1 MSLKKVLPLIGLCF
15 IWGGYYV
22 ASQQTVKQ
30 MSVFDTGIVIR
41 FLTMILLIVIMGA
54 RGELKQL
61 FHVRG
66 VLWKLLLIGCLG
78 FALDLTA
85 FIGLTLSSA
94 GTGTAL
100 LKCDIL
106 FVNLISCL
114 IYKKH
119 FRGIEW
125 LMTLVMLFGVFLVVG
140 VDFRHFR
147 VDRGSIF
154 FILSALFVSM
164 NAFVIKSA
172 QLDQKNPQSDD
183 TVAFYNNF
191 VTMILFFITSAFMGT
206 LGQLSRLGS
215 SPGLLIWSIL
225 AGLGQT
231 GIYLVY
237 YFDLRHFPVWI
248 VKTFLLLMP
257 IVASLLVFF
266 LFGDRMTASEMIGAA
281 IVLLGGFGML
291 LCERGKIRKGTLLE
305 GR

>member
-41 FLTMILLIVIMGA
+41 FLTMILLIVIMGT

>member
-215 SPGLLIWSIL
+215 SPSLLIWSIL

>member
-1 MSLKKVLPLIGLCF
+1 MNFKKALPLIGLCF

-94 GTGTAL
+94 GIGTAL

-114 IYKKH
+114 IYKKR
-119 FRGIEW
+119 FRGVEW
-125 LMTLVMLFGVFLVVG
+125 LLTLVMLFGVFLVVG

-206 LGQLSRLGS
+206 LGQLSRLAS
-215 SPGLLIWSIL
+215 SRSLLIWSIL

-281 IVLLGGFGML
+281 IVLLGGLGML
-291 LCERGKIRKGTLLE
+291 LCERGKIRKGTILE

>member
-41 FLTMILLIVIMGA
+41 FLTMILLVVIMGA

-215 SPGLLIWSIL
+215 SPSLLIWSIL

-281 IVLLGGFGML
+281 IVLLGGLGML
-291 LCERGKIRKGTLLE
+291 LCERGKIRKGTILE

>member
-1 MSLKKVLPLIGLCF
+1 MNFKKALPLIGLCF

-114 IYKKH
+114 IYKKR
-119 FRGIEW
+119 FRGVEW
-125 LMTLVMLFGVFLVVG
+125 LLTLVMLFGVFLVVG

-206 LGQLSRLGS
+206 LGQLSRLAS
-215 SPGLLIWSIL
+215 SRSLLIWSIL

-291 LCERGKIRKGTLLE
+291 LCERGKIQKGTIFE